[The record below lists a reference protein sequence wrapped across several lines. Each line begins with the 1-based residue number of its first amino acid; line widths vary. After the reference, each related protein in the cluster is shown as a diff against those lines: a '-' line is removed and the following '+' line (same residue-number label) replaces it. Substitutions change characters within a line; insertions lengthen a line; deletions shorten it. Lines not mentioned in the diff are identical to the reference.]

1 VISSA
6 NAGMGESV
14 GRATRA
20 EIWLVALFAVV
31 PLLPFVPKAVS
42 IDAPVFVAV
51 ANQIL
56 AHPFDPFGFQMV
68 WDPTSPDVWA
78 FNRNPPLLSYY
89 LAVWLAVF
97 GEVDAWLHVAMLPFS
112 LLAGLSFLGIARR
125 LSDEGARPALLLIA
139 TPCYLVLATTL
150 MLDVALLGFMLF
162 AVYALLRGVEAETA
176 SGRGKGWQIAAGMA
190 AAAAGLT
197 KYVGFSIAPLLAAAV
212 LLFSVRRVGPIFR
225 VLLPPIVIWSAWGG
239 YTAALYGS
247 VHFAGSTDV
256 VLDRGRFEPNE
267 FWNHVASTPIYY
279 GCCLIFPMLVWLRS
293 LVRGNFA
300 SGLAVVGALLG
311 AFAVNFVLP
320 PGEPVRRIPL
330 QADVAVFA
338 ALGIAGAVVVWGAS
352 FRPSRIRAGA
362 VEHFL
367 LLWLAGLLC
376 FSWFLNWHVNAAD
389 ALLAVPPVVLL
400 VFRDDELR
408 PSARAFGIWL
418 SVMLPLSLALAW
430 ADLLQANVY
439 RDAAR
444 KVVVEIGNQAGG
456 RYFVGH
462 WGLQHYLSKEGF
474 ESVVPP
480 QYGRSDLEVDDWV
493 ATARNISQL
502 DVRQNMD
509 EFKIRPVWTWK
520 FESKF
525 PLRTTNAD
533 AGGGFYSHHSG
544 YTPFAWSDEPLDTVG
559 LGRVVRVLDRSRRE
573 P

>member
-1 VISSA
+1 VIESGRRA
-6 NAGMGESV
+6 MRGEV
-14 GRATRA
+14 
-20 EIWLVALFAVV
+20 WLVALFAVV

-68 WDPTSPDVWA
+68 WDPTSPDAWA

-89 LAVWLAVF
+89 LALWIAVF

-125 LSDEGARPALLLIA
+125 LTDEGARPALLLIA
-139 TPCYLVLATTL
+139 TPCYLILATTV

-162 AVYALLRGVEAETA
+162 AVYALLRGAEAE
-176 SGRGKGWQIAAGMA
+176 SLEGRGSGWQIAAGMA
-190 AAAAGLT
+190 ATAAGFT
-197 KYVGFSIAPLLAAAV
+197 KYVGFSIVPLLAAALV
-212 LLFSVRRVGPIFR
+212 LLTPRRVGPMLR
-225 VLLPPIVIWSAWGG
+225 VLLPPLVIWSAWGA

-256 VLDRGRFEPNE
+256 VLDRGRFDPNE
-267 FWNHVASTPIYY
+267 FWNHIASTPIYY
-279 GCCLIFPMLVWLRS
+279 GCCLIFPMFVWARS

-311 AFAVNFVLP
+311 ACAVKFVLP
-320 PGEPVRRIPL
+320 VGEPSRRIPL
-330 QADVAVFA
+330 QADEATFA
-338 ALGIAGAVVVWGAS
+338 ALGLAGAVVVWGAS

-367 LLWLAGLLC
+367 LLWLAGLLF

-389 ALLAVPPVVLL
+389 ALLAVPPIVLL
-400 VFRDDELR
+400 IFRDVELR
-408 PSARAFGIWL
+408 PSPRTLAIWL
-418 SVMLPLSLALAW
+418 AVMLPLSLALAW

-444 KVVVEIGNQAGG
+444 KVAVEIGDQGG
-456 RYFVGH
+456 ARYFVGH
-462 WGLQHYLSKEGF
+462 WGLQHYLAKEGF

-493 ATARNISQL
+493 ATARNVSQL
-502 DVRQNMD
+502 DVRLNMA
-509 EFKIRPVWTWK
+509 EFKIRPIWVWE
-520 FESKF
+520 FDSAF
-525 PLRTTNAD
+525 PLRTTNPD

-544 YTPFAWSDEPLDTVG
+544 YTPFAWTDKPLDTVA
-559 LGRVVRVLDRSRRE
+559 LGRVVRVRDRSRRA

>member
-1 VISSA
+1 VI
-6 NAGMGESV
+6 ES
-14 GRATRA
+14 GRRATPA
-20 EIWLVALFAVV
+20 EIWLVGLCAVV
-31 PLLPFVPKAVS
+31 PLLPFVPKAIS

-68 WDPTSPDVWA
+68 WDPTSPDAWA

-89 LAVWLAVF
+89 LAMWIAVF
-97 GEVDAWLHVAMLPFS
+97 GEVDTWLHVAMLPFS
-112 LLAGLSFLGIARR
+112 LLASLSFLGIARR
-125 LSDEGARPALLLIA
+125 LTDEGARPALLLIA
-139 TPCYLVLATTL
+139 APCYLVLATTL

-162 AVYALLRGVEAETA
+162 AVYALLRGAEAEA
-176 SGRGKGWQIAAGMA
+176 PAGGGAGWQVAAGLS

-197 KYVGFSIAPLLAAAV
+197 KYVGFSIAPLLAAALV
-212 LLFSVRRVGPIFR
+212 LLTPRRLAPMLR
-225 VLLPPIVIWSAWGG
+225 CLLPPLVIWGAWGA
-239 YTAALYGS
+239 YTAAMYGS
-247 VHFAGSTDV
+247 VHFSGSTDV
-256 VLDRGRFEPNE
+256 VLDRGRFDPDE
-267 FWNHVASTPIYY
+267 FWNHITSTPVYY
-279 GCCLIFPMLVWLRS
+279 GCCLIFPIFVWARA
-293 LVRGNFA
+293 LVRGSFA
-300 SGLAVVGALLG
+300 SGLAVAGALLG
-311 AFAVNFVLP
+311 AFVVTFVLP
-320 PGEPVRRIPL
+320 VGEPSRRIPL
-330 QADVAVFA
+330 QAAEATFA
-338 ALGIAGAVVVWGAS
+338 ALGLAGAVVVWGAS
-352 FRPSRIRAGA
+352 FRPSRIRSGA
-362 VEHFL
+362 IEQFL
-367 LLWLAGLLC
+367 LLWLAGLLF

-389 ALLAVPPVVLL
+389 ALLALPPVVLL
-400 VFRDDELR
+400 IFRDSELR
-408 PSARAFGIWL
+408 PSPRMLGIWL
-418 SVMLPLSLALAW
+418 AAMLPLSLALAW

-444 KVVVEIGNQAGG
+444 KVVVEIGNQGGG

-502 DVRQNMD
+502 DVRQNMG
-509 EFKIRPVWTWK
+509 EFKIRPVWVWK

>member
-1 VISSA
+1 VI
-6 NAGMGESV
+6 ES
-14 GRATRA
+14 GRRATPA
-20 EIWLVALFAVV
+20 EIWLVGLCAVV
-31 PLLPFVPKAVS
+31 PLLPFVPKAIS

-68 WDPTSPDVWA
+68 WDPTSPDAWA

-89 LAVWLAVF
+89 LAMWIAVF
-97 GEVDAWLHVAMLPFS
+97 GEVDTWLHVAMLPFS
-112 LLAGLSFLGIARR
+112 LLASLSFLGIARR
-125 LSDEGARPALLLIA
+125 LTDEGARPALLLIA
-139 TPCYLVLATTL
+139 APCYLVLATTL

-162 AVYALLRGVEAETA
+162 AVYALLRGAEAEA
-176 SGRGKGWQIAAGMA
+176 PAGGGAGWQVAAGLS

-197 KYVGFSIAPLLAAAV
+197 KYVGFSIAPLLAAALV
-212 LLFSVRRVGPIFR
+212 LLTPRRLAPMLR
-225 VLLPPIVIWSAWGG
+225 CLLPPLVIWGAWGA

-247 VHFAGSTDV
+247 VHFSGSTDV
-256 VLDRGRFEPNE
+256 VLDRGRFDPDE
-267 FWNHVASTPIYY
+267 FWNHITSTPVYY
-279 GCCLIFPMLVWLRS
+279 GCCLIFPIFVWARA
-293 LVRGNFA
+293 LVRGSFA
-300 SGLAVVGALLG
+300 SGLAVAGALLG
-311 AFAVNFVLP
+311 AFVVNFVLP
-320 PGEPVRRIPL
+320 AGEPERRIPL
-330 QADVAVFA
+330 QAAEATFA
-338 ALGIAGAVVVWGAS
+338 ALGLAGAVVVWGAS
-352 FRPSRIRAGA
+352 FRPSRIRSGA
-362 VEHFL
+362 IEQFL
-367 LLWLAGLLC
+367 LLWLAGLLF

-389 ALLAVPPVVLL
+389 ALLALPPVVLL
-400 VFRDDELR
+400 IFRDTELR
-408 PSARAFGIWL
+408 PSPRMLGIWL
-418 SVMLPLSLALAW
+418 AAMLPLSLALAW

-502 DVRQNMD
+502 DVRQNMN
-509 EFKIRPVWTWK
+509 EFKIRPVWLWK

>member
-56 AHPFDPFGFQMV
+56 AHPFDPFGFQMI
-68 WDPTSPDVWA
+68 WDPTSPDAWV

-89 LAVWLAVF
+89 LALWIAAF

-125 LSDEGARPALLLIA
+125 LTGEGVRPTLLLIA
-139 TPCYLVLATTL
+139 TPCYLILATTV

-162 AVYALLRGVEAETA
+162 AVYALLRGAEAETEA
-176 SGRGKGWQIAAGMA
+176 GRGGGWQIAAGLA

-197 KYVGFSIAPLLAAAV
+197 KYVGFSIWPLLAAALV
-212 LLFSVRRVGPIFR
+212 LLTPRRVVPMLR
-225 VLLPPIVIWSAWGG
+225 VLLPPLLIWGAWGI
-239 YTAALYGS
+239 YTAVLYGS

-256 VLDRGRFEPNE
+256 VLDRGRFDPNE
-267 FWNHVASTPIYY
+267 FWNHMASTPIYY
-279 GCCLIFPMLVWLRS
+279 GCCLIFPMFVWARAL
-293 LVRGNFA
+293 LRGNFTT
-300 SGLAVVGALLG
+300 GLAVAGALLG
-311 AFAVNFVLP
+311 AIAVNFVRP
-320 PGEPVRRIPL
+320 AGDPARRVPL
-330 QADVAVFA
+330 QAEEAFFA
-338 ALGIAGAVVVWGAS
+338 ALGLAGAVVVWGVC
-352 FRPSRIRAGA
+352 FRPSRFREGA
-362 VEHFL
+362 VEQFL
-367 LLWLAGLLC
+367 LLWLGGVLC

-400 VFRDDELR
+400 VFRDAELR
-408 PSARAFGIWL
+408 PSTRALTIWL
-418 SVMLPLSLALAW
+418 VVMLPLSLALAW

-439 RDAAR
+439 RDAAP
-444 KVVVEIGNQAGG
+444 KVMLEIGDREGG

-462 WGLQHYLSKEGF
+462 WGLQHYLAKEGF

-502 DVRQNMD
+502 DVRQNMA
-509 EFKIRPVWTWK
+509 EFKIRPVWVWEFDT
-520 FESKF
+520 KF

-544 YTPFAWSDEPLDTVG
+544 YTPFAWSSKPLDAVG
-559 LGRVVRVLDRSRRE
+559 LGRVVGVLDRSRRE
-573 P
+573 R